1 MSNAKQ
7 RKPRKPQ
14 LSPRDE
20 AMVAVAES
28 ARVVAELARGLVP
41 TVYEE
46 RRSDPAC
53 YVRDVLALRD
63 TFLTTLLARAVIA
76 SRECGATWEQIG
88 EAAGM
93 TRQSAH
99 ERWAPQEAEWAAH
112 GRRGHSRG
120 EPVDALR
127 SAARLDEWYARGRD
141 GSDSIVTGP
150 RGLRAVT
157 DGLDVTDQPERDW
170 AEDRP
175 ERPAAVAAMRLA
187 LAHYSDHPW
196 GERPL
201 RYLLAFPP
209 VDLLADAM
217 EWGWSDP
224 RVRER
229 LIDAL
234 ARLLTY
240 GRYGWPAGGD
250 DMTRDLV
257 LAEMVVGDRRYP

>member
-1 MSNAKQ
+1 MTDVKPK
-7 RKPRKPQ
+7 KPR

-20 AMVAVAES
+20 AVVAVAES

-41 TVYEE
+41 AVYEE

-53 YVRDVLALRD
+53 YLSDVLTIRD
-63 TFLTTLLARAVIA
+63 KFLPTLLARAVIA

-99 ERWAPQEAEWAAH
+99 EKWAPHQAAWEAD

-127 SAARLDEWYARGRD
+127 SAARLDDWYARGRD

-150 RGLRAVT
+150 RGYRAVT
-157 DGLDVTDQPERDW
+157 DGLDATDRQEQDW
-170 AEDRP
+170 EEDRP
-175 ERPAAVAAMRLA
+175 ERPATVAAMRAA
-187 LAHYSDHPW
+187 LAHYSDHEW
-196 GERPL
+196 GDRPL

-224 RVRER
+224 HVREQ
-229 LIDAL
+229 LVDAL

-240 GRYGWPAGGD
+240 GRHGWPADGD
-250 DMTRDLV
+250 DVSRHLV
-257 LAEMVVGDRRYP
+257 LAEMIAGDRRYP

>member
-1 MSNAKQ
+1 MTDT
-7 RKPRKPQ
+7 KPAKPQ

-20 AMVAVAES
+20 AVVAVAES

-53 YVRDVLALRD
+53 YLSDVLTIRD
-63 TFLTTLLARAVIA
+63 KFLPTLLARAVIA

-88 EAAGM
+88 EAAGV

-99 ERWAPQEAEWAAH
+99 EKWAPHQAAWETD

-127 SAARLDEWYARGRD
+127 SAARLDDWYARGRD
-141 GSDSIVTGP
+141 GSDGIVTGP
-150 RGLRAVT
+150 RGYRAVT
-157 DGLDVTDQPERDW
+157 DGLDATDQPEREW
-170 AEDRP
+170 EEDRP
-175 ERPAAVAAMRLA
+175 ERPATVVAMRAA
-187 LAHYSDHPW
+187 LAHYSDHEW
-196 GERPL
+196 GDRPL

-224 RVRER
+224 RVRDH
-229 LIDAL
+229 LVDAL

-240 GRYGWPAGGD
+240 GCHGWPADGD
-250 DMTRDLV
+250 DASRDLV
-257 LAEMVVGDRRYP
+257 LAEMVAGDRRYP

>member
-1 MSNAKQ
+1 MTDV
-7 RKPRKPQ
+7 KPRKPQ

-20 AMVAVAES
+20 AVVAVAES

-41 TVYEE
+41 AVYEE

-53 YVRDVLALRD
+53 YLRDVLTIRD
-63 TFLTTLLARAVIA
+63 KFLPTLLARAVIA

-99 ERWAPQEAEWAAH
+99 EKWVPHQAAWEAN

-127 SAARLDEWYARGRD
+127 SAARLEDWYARD
-141 GSDSIVTGP
+141 GSDGIVTGP
-150 RGLRAVT
+150 RGYRAVT
-157 DGLDVTDQPERDW
+157 DGLDVTDRPEQSEL
-170 AEDRP
+170 EDGGDCP
-175 ERPAAVAAMRLA
+175 ERPATVAAMRTALA
-187 LAHYSDHPW
+187 LYSDHEW
-196 GERPL
+196 GDRPL

-224 RVRER
+224 RVREH
-229 LIDAL
+229 LVDAL

-240 GRYGWPAGGD
+240 GRHGWPADGD
-250 DMTRDLV
+250 DVSRDLV
-257 LAEMVVGDRRYP
+257 LAEMIAGDRRYP

>member
-1 MSNAKQ
+1 MAKEKPG
-7 RKPRKPQ
+7 KPR

-20 AMVAVAES
+20 AVVAVAES

-41 TVYEE
+41 AVYEE
-46 RRSDPAC
+46 RRSDPVC
-53 YVRDVLALRD
+53 YLRDVLTIRD
-63 TFLTTLLARAVIA
+63 RFLTTLLSRAVIA

-88 EAAGM
+88 GVAGM

-99 ERWAPQEAEWAAH
+99 EKWAPEEAAWVAD

-127 SAARLDEWYARGRD
+127 AAARLDEWYARGRD
-141 GSDSIVTGP
+141 GSDGIVTGP
-150 RGLRAVT
+150 RGVRAVT
-157 DGLDVTDQPERDW
+157 DGLDATERPERDW
-170 AEDRP
+170 EEDRP
-175 ERPAAVAAMRLA
+175 ERPSTMAAMRTA
-187 LAHYSDHPW
+187 LAHYSDHKW
-196 GERPL
+196 GGRPL

-224 RVRER
+224 RVREH

-234 ARLLTY
+234 ARHLTY
-240 GRYGWPAGGD
+240 GRYGWPAEGD
-250 DMTRDLV
+250 GVSRDLV
-257 LAEMVVGDRRYP
+257 LAEMIAGDRRHP

>member
-1 MSNAKQ
+1 MTDK
-7 RKPRKPQ
+7 KPGKPQ

-20 AMVAVAES
+20 AVVAVAEA
-28 ARVVAELARGLVP
+28 ARVVADLARGLVP
-41 TVYEE
+41 AVYEE
-46 RRSDPAC
+46 RRNDPVC
-53 YVRDVLALRD
+53 YVRDVLTIRD
-63 TFLTTLLARAVIA
+63 KFLPRLLVRAVIA
-76 SRECGATWEQIG
+76 SRESGATWEQIG

-99 ERWAPQEAEWAAH
+99 EKWAPDEAAWAAG

-141 GSDSIVTGP
+141 GSDGIVTGP
-150 RGLRAVT
+150 RGVRAVT
-157 DGLDVTDQPERDW
+157 DGLDATDRTQRGWE
-170 AEDRP
+170 EDRP
-175 ERPAAVAAMRLA
+175 ERPATVTAMRAA
-187 LAHYSDHPW
+187 LAHYSDHEW
-196 GERPL
+196 GDRPL
-201 RYLLAFPP
+201 RYLLAYPP

-224 RVRER
+224 RVREH

-234 ARLLTY
+234 ARHLTH

-250 DMTRDLV
+250 DISRDLV
-257 LAEMVVGDRRYP
+257 LAEMIAGDRRYP